1 MKFRFTIGRKIGL
14 GFGVLI
20 FLTLVAFILTIFTLK
35 EAKDKNDKITQIYS
49 PSVSA
54 LEELN
59 LLVVRSKMLI
69 SNWVNTPKDSE
80 DKAKLKNLIFDEYPS
95 LKERVNKLAVHWSQD
110 EKNSIASIFSLID
123 RLLNNH
129 VSIMGQLKTFQDYQD
144 PSILFL
150 VKPTV
155 EDQDGEINQ
164 ETRIILN
171 ELSILIDHQQENAA
185 EKSNEMLASF
195 KRLETVVII
204 LGVALPVGG
213 VLIAVFTV
221 LTIVRPIQE
230 LKRILLYMGRGVL
243 PKEKIKDRND
253 EIGEMSVALNY
264 LVEGLRRT
272 TEFANEVGSGNFE
285 SYYKP
290 LSEEDTLGQAL
301 LKMRVDLRENERIL
315 EQKVIERTEEVVRQ
329 KEEIEIQSQKLEV
342 LYKQVTDSIVYAKRI
357 QEAILPPPNLV
368 KKLLP
373 ESFILYKPKDI
384 VSGDFYWLEEKDGKC
399 LVAAVDCTGHGV
411 PGAFMSIVGY
421 NILKH
426 VVNISGET
434 EPAKILD
441 GLNIGVNETLHQ
453 SYKGSTSKDGMDL
466 TICAVD
472 WKKRELEFAG
482 AFNPLYL
489 VRNGQ
494 LIEIKGDK
502 FPIGMFIGE
511 EKKKFTNHKMELLEG
526 DTIYIFSDGYADQF
540 GGPKGKKFMVNQ
552 FKNLLLNIQKHP
564 IEDQKKILDDVIES
578 WRGHEEQVDDILVIG
593 IRV

>member
-1 MKFRFTIGRKIGL
+1 MRFRFTIGRKIGF

-20 FLTLVAFILTIFTLK
+20 FLTLFAFILTILTLK
-35 EAKDKNDKITQIYS
+35 EAKDKNDKITRIYS

-69 SNWVNTPKDSE
+69 SNWVNTPKESE

-95 LKERVNKLAVHWSQD
+95 LKDRVNKLATHWSED

-123 RLLNNH
+123 KLLNDH
-129 VSIMGQLKTFQDYQD
+129 VSIMGQLKSFQDYED

-155 EDQDGEINQ
+155 QDEDGEINQ
-164 ETRIILN
+164 ETRIILK
-171 ELSILIDHQQENAA
+171 ELSTLIDHQQANAA
-185 EKSNEMLASF
+185 EKSNEMLSSF
-195 KRLETVVII
+195 RRLETVVII

-213 VLIAVFTV
+213 ILIAVFTV
-221 LTIVRPIQE
+221 MTIVRPIQE
-230 LKRILLYMGRGVL
+230 LRRILLSMGRGVL
-243 PKEKIKDRND
+243 PKDRIKDRND
-253 EIGEMSVALNY
+253 EIGEMSIALNY

-301 LKMRVDLRENERIL
+301 LKMRIDLRENERVL

-329 KEEIEIQSQKLEV
+329 KEEIEIQNQKLEV

-357 QEAILPPPNLV
+357 QEAILPPSNLV

-373 ESFILYKPKDI
+373 NSFILYKPKDI
-384 VSGDFYWLEEKDGKC
+384 VSGDFYWLEEKDGKS

-434 EPAKILD
+434 QPAKILD
-441 GLNIGVNETLHQ
+441 GLNVGVNETLHQ

-466 TICAVD
+466 TICTVD
-472 WKKRELEFAG
+472 YKKMELEFAG

-489 VRNGQ
+489 VRAGQ

-511 EKKKFTNHKMELLEG
+511 EKKNFTNHKMELREG

-593 IRV
+593 IRI